1 MTATTEQRR
10 VWASPADLVE
20 WLQLGDGG
28 LRKLERMRR
37 AGTGPK
43 FVKLGREVRYAW
55 SDVHAWATA
64 QRDGGRD

>member
-1 MTATTEQRR
+1 MTTPTEQRR
-10 VWASPADLVE
+10 VWASPDDLVE

-37 AGTGPK
+37 AKTGPK

-55 SDVHAWATA
+55 ADVHAWAA
-64 QRDGGRD
+64 SERDAR

>member
-1 MTATTEQRR
+1 MTASTSTRR

-20 WLQLGDGG
+20 WLQLGGDG

-43 FVKLGREVRYAW
+43 FVKVGRDVRYAW
-55 SDVHAWATA
+55 SDVHAWCAAT
-64 QRDGGRD
+64 RDASS